1 MLVSRAYKRVGPGI
15 NMAEDAERSVGAT
28 GVPPPP
34 AMNAELELRKAICAC
49 AALTSAMP
57 ASAPISSTARTI
69 PRCQHGSAC
78 LRVVRVAFIVIPSCF
93 HTLPALACEKSPNWP
108 VIDVQSRAG
117 GTLRP
122 TSGSAKLCVG
132 ASTARAPRRCRR
144 GILAFGKRRLHL
156 ALDVAVGWDRGWDV
170 RTTSGRGLI
179 ARRGHDLEH
188 AHVAVTLRGVRGL
201 GASHGHGESR

>member
-1 MLVSRAYKRVGPGI
+1 MLVFRAYKRVGPGV

-34 AMNAELELRKAICAC
+34 AMNAEVALRNAICAC
-49 AALTSAMP
+49 AGLPSVMP

-69 PRCQHGSAC
+69 PRCQRGSAC
-78 LRVVRVAFIVIPSCF
+78 LRVVRVAFIVISSCS
-93 HTLPALACEKSPNWP
+93 HALPALACEKSPNWP

-132 ASTARAPRRCRR
+132 ASTARAPRAASPYPHEQR
-144 GILAFGKRRLHL
+144 GIAAVGSLHL
-156 ALDVAVGWDRGWDV
+156 LKTAGIWRE
-170 RTTSGRGLI
+170 TY
-179 ARRGHDLEH
+179 
-188 AHVAVTLRGVRGL
+188 
-201 GASHGHGESR
+201 